1 MPDKLI
7 TPSTGNSKSVYTS
20 PEDYYNKNMKL
31 LKAGLYQ
38 PKEIRSDCMPYFGWM
53 PFTSLL
59 SYNNDPLQLIS
70 AIAKAADGTFV
81 DSFISKMQYGIIPTD
96 YFYETLSDGHTYRF
110 RIADK
115 NHYRTQSFTR
125 THYTVI
131 ADELWS
137 EVVAFKKPLPGSGD
151 YSVSDLR
158 KAYQTKILGQFT
170 AEQQASMVIVPVSS
184 YDQYGTAVQIADKI
198 YPMSNFEMLGQKA
211 HSNEKEIFP
220 GGALS
225 PNWHFDY
232 MYSNGTGQDQTRRK
246 SSFNATINRS
256 KDFYGA
262 GYWLRAGSAS
272 ETLSAC
278 HVDAA
283 GELSTSSVVTDA
295 FIAPSFCFN
304 LG

>member
-7 TPSTGNSKSVYTS
+7 TPPIDNYKSVYTS
-20 PEDYYNKNMKL
+20 PEDYYNKNIEL

-70 AIAKAADGTFV
+70 AIAKWADQANSITN
-81 DSFISKMQYGIIPTD
+81 KMQYGIIPTD
-96 YFYETLSDGHTYRF
+96 YFYETLANGHTYRF

-115 NHYRTQSFTR
+115 NHYRTQSFTK

-131 ADELWS
+131 ADEIWNKL
-137 EVVAFKKPLPGSGD
+137 VAFNSDDSKGND

-158 KAYQTKILGQFT
+158 KVYQTEMLNQFDFD
-170 AEQQASMVIVPVSS
+170 QQGSMVIAPVSS
-184 YDQYGTAVQIADKI
+184 YKQDGTAVRITDKI
-198 YPMSNFEMLGQKA
+198 YPMSNFEMSGQKA
-211 HSNEKEIFP
+211 FSNEKEVLP
-220 GGALS
+220 GGTES

-232 MYSNGTGQDQTRRK
+232 MYSKSTGQDQTRRK
-246 SSFNATINRS
+246 SSFN
-256 KDFYGA
+256 GA
-262 GYWLRAGSAS
+262 VNGDTDQWGGLYWLRAANASIATFACNVLSGGSLGS
-272 ETLSAC
+272 N
-278 HVDAA
+278 
-283 GELSTSSVVTDA
+283 SVSGSNS
-295 FIAPSFCFN
+295 FAPSFCFN